1 MATDNL
7 YRSRPTPLPA
17 KMDDWER
24 KIKSVRM
31 LNDYVEDV
39 HRALWDGDPKYR
51 EFLEA
56 VWDSDAVE
64 GSLAIDNTMAAMM
77 IREKAKDIDGNPV
90 GKEAG
95 YCRQGAWS
103 GAAPLRG
110 VPQGTSS
117 YHPRRACRSG
127 SQWRFRYLIVV
138 GRGSNAPAFFGAG
151 Q

>member
-90 GKEAG
+90 GKKKLDTVVKALGVVLRRYEASRKERRHTIHG
-95 YCRQGAWS
+95 ERV
-103 GAAPLRG
+103 AADPNG
-110 VPQGTSS
+110 VSD
-117 YHPRRACRSG
+117 
-127 SQWRFRYLIVV
+127 I
-138 GRGSNAPAFFGAG
+138 
-151 Q
+151 